1 MFFLSLCGWRLEVWR
16 YMFFLSQR
24 DLESAGS
31 IYVLTDSRAKPTG
44 HVAYDAGST
53 RSSSLRHGQR
63 STY

>member
-1 MFFLSLCGWRLEVWR
+1 
-16 YMFFLSQR
+16 MFFLSQR